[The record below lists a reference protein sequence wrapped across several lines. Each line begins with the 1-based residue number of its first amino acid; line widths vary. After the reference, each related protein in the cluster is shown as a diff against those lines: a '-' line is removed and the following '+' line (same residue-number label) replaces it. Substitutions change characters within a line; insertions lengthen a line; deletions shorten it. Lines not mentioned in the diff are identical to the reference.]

1 MAKSL
6 LKAKK
11 PPAPKKK
18 RKRKAGSSIKTA
30 SSPRTKWGEVVGGKV
45 ICWKCKEVLDAENS
59 ERVDYGLVGD
69 DFWFSR
75 RCKCGSGVKY
85 RTTTGFEKIP
95 TEKDVVIED
104 TVEVAP
110 VEVEEVAEVVKP
122 KKKLLKKKA
131 VNK

>member
-6 LKAKK
+6 LKGKK
-11 PPAPKKK
+11 PAPKK
-18 RKRKAGSSIKTA
+18 RGKRKAGSSIKTA
-30 SSPRTKWGEVVGGKV
+30 NTPRTKWGEVSVDGEVK
-45 ICWKCKEVLDAENS
+45 CWKCGEVLQGNNS
-59 ERVDYGLVGD
+59 TELDYGMIGD
-69 DFWFSR
+69 KFWFSR

-122 KKKLLKKKA
+122 KIKKKA